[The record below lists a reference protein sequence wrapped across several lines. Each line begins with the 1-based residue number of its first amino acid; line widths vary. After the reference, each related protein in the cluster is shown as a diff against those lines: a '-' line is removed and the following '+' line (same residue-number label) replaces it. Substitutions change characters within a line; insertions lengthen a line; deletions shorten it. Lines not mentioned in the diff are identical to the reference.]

1 MYLYTQNSL
10 IYRVL
15 YIHSFIQLWIKVY
28 VCRLVLF
35 MAYLLKNNYKIGCQK
50 MSSYYKRYIAA
61 IKWRQ
66 NLHKIDSQHHATPCI
81 GQLFCYQ
88 FIISFQHSLNH
99 DPPSQTWTISSPSH
113 NFMFLYNACHH
124 EAFFCIWLL
133 YSTRLQSE
141 CITI

>member
-50 MSSYYKRYIAA
+50 WAVTISA
-61 IKWRQ
+61 ILLQ
-66 NLHKIDSQHHATPCI
+66 LNGDKIYTKLTHNTMQHHALDNYSAI
-81 GQLFCYQ
+81 SLSFLFSTLSIMIHPARHEQY
-88 FIISFQHSLNH
+88 HLH
-99 DPPSQTWTISSPSH
+99 HTIL
-113 NFMFLYNACHH
+113 FLYNACHH